1 MWGLLRSS
9 FRPAAEIVP
18 LRSYM
23 RQRETLVE
31 EASTRIMR
39 MQKALTQMNLMLHHH
54 LVVTDITG
62 ATGLAIISAILA
74 GQRDPQ
80 LLAAHRD
87 YRCHA
92 SQAQIAATLTGNY
105 RPEHLFAL
113 RQNFEAHQFL
123 LKQSAEC
130 DAAIEALLETL
141 AEKQPHPQAAPP
153 RCAPFTPAQQPCPR
167 FEIRAPL
174 HRLTGGADLSQ
185 IHSIGPRAA
194 LQLVAS
200 LVNGGYVHQCHLC
213 EEKPETAVFSRVLF
227 VTATFEIA
235 H

>member
-1 MWGLLRSS
+1 
-9 FRPAAEIVP
+9 
-18 LRSYM
+18 M

-92 SQAQIAATLTGNY
+92 SQAQIAAALTGNY

-141 AEKQPHPQAAPP
+141 AEKQPQPQAAPP
-153 RCAPFTPAQQPCPR
+153 AARRLRQPTTMPPALRSALRCIGSPAAPTSARSIQSVRTPR
-167 FEIRAPL
+167 
-174 HRLTGGADLSQ
+174 S
-185 IHSIGPRAA
+185 
-194 LQLVAS
+194 
-200 LVNGGYVHQCHLC
+200 N
-213 EEKPETAVFSRVLF
+213 
-227 VTATFEIA
+227 
-235 H
+235 